1 MSALVIGQ
9 LQEAESS
16 SKLPPKLLAW
26 GCYPFKLRLN
36 IYSKDHVIGTIASCL
51 QGSQDMETIMRSKF
65 GRLFEL
71 HVAYCHNSAKLINRF
86 LCRQLLTVRK
96 YELWF
101 HFATHP
107 LRFSLDEFQQVGLNC
122 GAFYDADS
130 EAENDPGST
139 MWRELFDTALGDI
152 TVYDVLKMLHNPFLA
167 PWKHVP
173 LALIVL
179 VDGVICCSNKWL
191 KLTPEYVEMLCDV
204 EYFLEY
210 LCGRESL
217 LKTLPRLFPPYTSE
231 NPLGEMR
238 HRLSQQKSA
247 AYGFP
252 LALRLFAFEASTDN
266 FLVDPLACENTVSMI
281 FVNDIVAV
289 EEDPYLTIQFMP
301 IPEAERY
308 LWLDEATDERVT
320 HLVCVR
326 WTKLMINPSTAAIYA
341 PSWIEQQFK
350 QLASAFQKQI
360 GELGEI
366 CAAVAVVYLKVNKVH
381 TPSYADIEIHEV
393 NEDANA
399 VSPQF
404 HRTDAVESTFKEQ
417 TPIPAAPLPKHFKDD
432 EPVNVT
438 WGESNPHMYNSGT
451 KDTATD
457 PATSGANPD
466 CEVPVTST
474 TDEEG
479 EEVDPNV
486 RNPKPLSPI
495 IEESEC
501 GTPAVGNVQTVSPS
515 EDQNMVETS
524 SLEDPN
530 PGVVVEAVEHSSGSH
545 VLDIDGRDF
554 PMVDDPKKTVPIP
567 ARSPAPTG
575 TPIHV
580 QIDPSLQKEET
591 PGDQPILCVYT
602 PDARLKGLFKSDK
615 KPEYKPLAKPSRG
628 VFRKFCAILSEN
640 ISQTFQIITSNVVT
654 NSFFLHITEPK
665 KWLSDEVLSS
675 RMLMVDPYFTKL
687 INSGYY
693 AFLQEEDKLSFNW
706 GTSIINY
713 VRVKSRGEVL
723 KKSKVK
729 MSKSENFQAATSDSI
744 ISSSSTEQA
753 VKCVCNLKTHPVRA
767 WTRKN
772 PGRRFVSCRGRRV
785 GSQYVKCDFF
795 QWVDQEPPHGWYH
808 IALLEARDIINE

>member
-1 MSALVIGQ
+1 LAKRPNNFATLTVYRKTTGNIHYSYFSLCKPKNRKKVEKSQTQSKRPAQSSQKVLQNQQ
-9 LQEAESS
+9 LFSPLS
-16 SKLPPKLLAW
+16 SKSE
-26 GCYPFKLRLN
+26 
-36 IYSKDHVIGTIASCL
+36 IMVSK
-51 QGSQDMETIMRSKF
+51 SKKKVQIV
-65 GRLFEL
+65 RRNTKSPTD
-71 HVAYCHNSAKLINRF
+71 VAKQSP
-86 LCRQLLTVRK
+86 RQKTVR
-96 YELWF
+96 Y
-101 HFATHP
+101 
-107 LRFSLDEFQQVGLNC
+107 
-122 GAFYDADS
+122 
-130 EAENDPGST
+130 
-139 MWRELFDTALGDI
+139 
-152 TVYDVLKMLHNPFLA
+152 
-167 PWKHVP
+167 
-173 LALIVL
+173 
-179 VDGVICCSNKWL
+179 
-191 KLTPEYVEMLCDV
+191 PEHC
-204 EYFLEY
+204 
-210 LCGRESL
+210 
-217 LKTLPRLFPPYTSE
+217 
-231 NPLGEMR
+231 
-238 HRLSQQKSA
+238 
-247 AYGFP
+247 
-252 LALRLFAFEASTDN
+252 
-266 FLVDPLACENTVSMI
+266 
-281 FVNDIVAV
+281 VNDIVTV
-289 EEDPYLTIQFMP
+289 EEDPYLSVH
-301 IPEAERY
+301 ED
-308 LWLDEATDERVT
+308 L
-320 HLVCVR
+320 
-326 WTKLMINPSTAAIYA
+326 K
-341 PSWIEQQFK
+341 SWIEQQFK

-675 RMLMVDPYFTKL
+675 YTKCL
-687 INSGYY
+687 IQDFKGSC
-693 AFLQEEDKLSFNW
+693 K
-706 GTSIINY
+706 SIKRGSR
-713 VRVKSRGEVL
+713 VREIE
-723 KKSKVK
+723 KSKVK

>member
-1 MSALVIGQ
+1 MSLNSRHVRKLCVSDSGDEGTGSSIRSTVLRPMSALVIGQ

-36 IYSKDHVIGTIASCL
+36 IYSKDH
-51 QGSQDMETIMRSKF
+51 
-65 GRLFEL
+65 
-71 HVAYCHNSAKLINRF
+71 
-86 LCRQLLTVRK
+86 
-96 YELWF
+96 
-101 HFATHP
+101 
-107 LRFSLDEFQQVGLNC
+107 
-122 GAFYDADS
+122 
-130 EAENDPGST
+130 
-139 MWRELFDTALGDI
+139 
-152 TVYDVLKMLHNPFLA
+152 
-167 PWKHVP
+167 
-173 LALIVL
+173 
-179 VDGVICCSNKWL
+179 
-191 KLTPEYVEMLCDV
+191 
-204 EYFLEY
+204 
-210 LCGRESL
+210 
-217 LKTLPRLFPPYTSE
+217 
-231 NPLGEMR
+231 
-238 HRLSQQKSA
+238 
-247 AYGFP
+247 
-252 LALRLFAFEASTDN
+252 
-266 FLVDPLACENTVSMI
+266 
-281 FVNDIVAV
+281 
-289 EEDPYLTIQFMP
+289 LTIQFMP

-320 HLVCVR
+320 HLVELMLSVR
-326 WTKLMINPSTAAIYA
+326 KVDQTNDQPVHRRNLRPHLK
-341 PSWIEQQFK
+341 SWIEQQFK

-366 CAAVAVVYLKVNKVH
+366 CAAVAVVYLKGDGDSMDVSDEVNKVH

-404 HRTDAVESTFKEQ
+404 HRTDAVEVMKPSFVSFLRKCEVGSTFKER

-567 ARSPAPTG
+567 A
-575 TPIHV
+575 
-580 QIDPSLQKEET
+580 
-591 PGDQPILCVYT
+591 
-602 PDARLKGLFKSDK
+602 
-615 KPEYKPLAKPSRG
+615 
-628 VFRKFCAILSEN
+628 
-640 ISQTFQIITSNVVT
+640 
-654 NSFFLHITEPK
+654 
-665 KWLSDEVLSS
+665 
-675 RMLMVDPYFTKL
+675 
-687 INSGYY
+687 
-693 AFLQEEDKLSFNW
+693 
-706 GTSIINY
+706 
-713 VRVKSRGEVL
+713 
-723 KKSKVK
+723 
-729 MSKSENFQAATSDSI
+729 SI

-795 QWVDQEPPHGWYH
+795 QWVDQEPPHGCEECE
-808 IALLEARDIINE
+808 ALKRAVLALTARILLLRNPLVGSSFGVVVVLDGFFGFHLKA

>member
-1 MSALVIGQ
+1 MDVS
-9 LQEAESS
+9 
-16 SKLPPKLLAW
+16 
-26 GCYPFKLRLN
+26 
-36 IYSKDHVIGTIASCL
+36 
-51 QGSQDMETIMRSKF
+51 
-65 GRLFEL
+65 
-71 HVAYCHNSAKLINRF
+71 
-86 LCRQLLTVRK
+86 
-96 YELWF
+96 
-101 HFATHP
+101 
-107 LRFSLDEFQQVGLNC
+107 DE
-122 GAFYDADS
+122 
-130 EAENDPGST
+130 
-139 MWRELFDTALGDI
+139 
-152 TVYDVLKMLHNPFLA
+152 
-167 PWKHVP
+167 
-173 LALIVL
+173 
-179 VDGVICCSNKWL
+179 
-191 KLTPEYVEMLCDV
+191 
-204 EYFLEY
+204 
-210 LCGRESL
+210 
-217 LKTLPRLFPPYTSE
+217 
-231 NPLGEMR
+231 
-238 HRLSQQKSA
+238 
-247 AYGFP
+247 
-252 LALRLFAFEASTDN
+252 
-266 FLVDPLACENTVSMI
+266 
-281 FVNDIVAV
+281 
-289 EEDPYLTIQFMP
+289 
-301 IPEAERY
+301 
-308 LWLDEATDERVT
+308 
-320 HLVCVR
+320 
-326 WTKLMINPSTAAIYA
+326 
-341 PSWIEQQFK
+341 
-350 QLASAFQKQI
+350 
-360 GELGEI
+360 
-366 CAAVAVVYLKVNKVH
+366 VNKVH

-404 HRTDAVESTFKEQ
+404 HRTDAVESTFKER

-567 ARSPAPTG
+567 AR
-575 TPIHV
+575 
-580 QIDPSLQKEET
+580 
-591 PGDQPILCVYT
+591 
-602 PDARLKGLFKSDK
+602 
-615 KPEYKPLAKPSRG
+615 
-628 VFRKFCAILSEN
+628 
-640 ISQTFQIITSNVVT
+640 TFQIITSNVVT

-665 KWLSDEVLSS
+665 KWLSDE
-675 RMLMVDPYFTKL
+675 
-687 INSGYY
+687 
-693 AFLQEEDKLSFNW
+693 
-706 GTSIINY
+706 
-713 VRVKSRGEVL
+713 
-723 KKSKVK
+723 
-729 MSKSENFQAATSDSI
+729 AATSDSI

-795 QWVDQEPPHGWYH
+795 QWVDQEPPHGCEECE
-808 IALLEARDIINE
+808 ALKRAVLALTARILLLRNPLVGSSFGVVVVLDGFFGFHLKA